1 VTCPQ
6 NSFKGPFNGIG
17 FQIRLAL
24 LNREIMKQQGR
35 RTSSPRDNVLSPDP
49 GRRYVDVNSPLHVDG
64 IALLSSGDR
73 LKINF
78 ALF

>member
-1 VTCPQ
+1 
-6 NSFKGPFNGIG
+6 
-17 FQIRLAL
+17 
-24 LNREIMKQQGR
+24 MKQQGR